1 MQDLDVY
8 SFGHLLHEISCGD
21 SCNSPSITDV
31 PAQVP
36 DMISM
41 VFIVTNHLI
50 ITQSSCLESVLMSI
64 LSAEAHK
71 SGSMPSVQDLLS
83 TPLFTLP
90 ENVLTTSPRLKLS
103 ASAKEAI
110 KVAME
115 AANKRLVDSATE
127 LKLFRKQ
134 SKVRKESEIDNS
146 TKRKAARSVSYIC
159 NEDSG

>member
-1 MQDLDVY
+1 
-8 SFGHLLHEISCGD
+8 
-21 SCNSPSITDV
+21 
-31 PAQVP
+31 
-36 DMISM
+36 
-41 VFIVTNHLI
+41 
-50 ITQSSCLESVLMSI
+50 MSI

-71 SGSMPSVQDLLS
+71 SGSMPSVQGLLS